1 MPYNFDTIIE
11 RAGTSSV
18 KYDLR
23 KALFGRDDVIPM
35 WVADMDFAVP
45 HFVEEA
51 VLNRARHPIY
61 GYTVIP
67 ESYTEAVA
75 GWQKSRYNWEI
86 ENNWLF
92 FSPGVV
98 AGLNMIVQA
107 FTRPGDAVI
116 VQPPVYF
123 PFFSCVENNGRRLVL
138 NQLKEQNGDYTIDF
152 EDLEQKM
159 KAGARMMILCSPH
172 NPVSRS
178 WSREELERLGEKCLE
193 YGILMVSDEIH
204 GDLVFGPH
212 RHIPMASLSP
222 EIADNTITCIAPSK
236 TFNLA
241 GLFTSSIIIPNE
253 KLRETFKKH
262 QETLHLSPN
271 LFGLVAAEAAYREG
285 GSWLDELMHYLKDN
299 ISIVS
304 GYLSRNLPG
313 ITFSKAEAT
322 YMLWLDFRKTGIPP
336 AEMKSR
342 LVEKA
347 GLGLVEGPVFGQG
360 GNGFQ
365 RMNIAC
371 PRTVLIG
378 ALERLPLALN
388 P

>member
-1 MPYNFDTIIE
+1 M
-11 RAGTSSV
+11 

-75 GWQKSRYNWEI
+75 GWQKSRHNWEI
-86 ENNWLF
+86 DYNWLF

-123 PFFSCVENNGRRLVL
+123 PFFSCVENNGRRLVI

-152 EDLEQKM
+152 DDLEQQM

-193 YGILMVSDEIH
+193 
-204 GDLVFGPH
+204 
-212 RHIPMASLSP
+212 
-222 EIADNTITCIAPSK
+222 
-236 TFNLA
+236 
-241 GLFTSSIIIPNE
+241 
-253 KLRETFKKH
+253 
-262 QETLHLSPN
+262 
-271 LFGLVAAEAAYREG
+271 
-285 GSWLDELMHYLKDN
+285 
-299 ISIVS
+299 
-304 GYLSRNLPG
+304 
-313 ITFSKAEAT
+313 
-322 YMLWLDFRKTGIPP
+322 
-336 AEMKSR
+336 
-342 LVEKA
+342 
-347 GLGLVEGPVFGQG
+347 
-360 GNGFQ
+360 
-365 RMNIAC
+365 
-371 PRTVLIG
+371 
-378 ALERLPLALN
+378 
-388 P
+388 